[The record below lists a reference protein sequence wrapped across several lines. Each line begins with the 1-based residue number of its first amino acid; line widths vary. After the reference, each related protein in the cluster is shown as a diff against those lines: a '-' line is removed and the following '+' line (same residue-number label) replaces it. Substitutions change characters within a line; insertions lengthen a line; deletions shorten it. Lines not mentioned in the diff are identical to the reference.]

1 MSFEVG
7 DLVYDIFYVTKKV
20 FRVQKIDKGDVHL
33 ELVVSWQSGHPRIVR
48 RTYGQWVPEES
59 IRPLSAEKIVE
70 LLTEFPELQKE
81 VSPLRLLARC
91 GDE

>member
-7 DLVYDIFYVTKKV
+7 DLVYDIFYVTEKI
-20 FRVQKIDKGDVHL
+20 FRVEKIDKGDVYL
-33 ELVVSWQSGHPRIVR
+33 SLVVSWQSGFPRIVQ
-48 RTYGQWVPEES
+48 RTYGQWVPEGS
-59 IRPLSAEKIVE
+59 VRLLSAEDLVG